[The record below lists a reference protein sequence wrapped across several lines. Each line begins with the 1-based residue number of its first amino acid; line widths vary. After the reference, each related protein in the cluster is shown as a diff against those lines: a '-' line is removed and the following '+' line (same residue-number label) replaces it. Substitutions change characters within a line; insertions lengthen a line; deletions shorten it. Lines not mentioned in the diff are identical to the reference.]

1 MTLKLTDKGRV
12 SLKPTDTEIRVL
24 LHTSHAGG
32 LIGKGGAR
40 ITQLRRS
47 TGSGIKIFS
56 DCCPISTERVCIVY
70 GQPETVVGA
79 VRAIVELVSNFPVKG
94 PTTLY
99 DPKNCDPY
107 VNYGGFIINPGNNG
121 GGNQQHLNAGQ
132 SPPGSSLG
140 NIPGPILPHQSYG
153 ARGGNGGGEMGH
165 IGHGGRNS
173 MSMQHPMRDSFG
185 GGGGMPSPI
194 GSAYGY
200 AGGRRHSG
208 ASSSG
213 GYSHG
218 SPITPGRLPSS
229 SPIMSV
235 GGGGNGHNSGS
246 GSSYS
251 NAWSSRMMPND
262 YASSSSGRVGRSDS
276 YMNLTQGK
284 ID

>member
-1 MTLKLTDKGRV
+1 MFYLN
-12 SLKPTDTEIRVL
+12 SLVPYRLL

-121 GGNQQHLNAGQ
+121 SGNQQQ

-153 ARGGNGGGEMGH
+153 ARGGGGDGDMGH
-165 IGHGGRNS
+165 GGGHGGRGS
-173 MSMQHPMRDSFG
+173 MSMQPPMRDSFGGG

-218 SPITPGRLPSS
+218 SPNASGRLPSNSPHLS
-229 SPIMSV
+229 SGGN
-235 GGGGNGHNSGS
+235 GGGGHQVSTIHIIV
-246 GSSYS
+246 
-251 NAWSSRMMPND
+251 D
-262 YASSSSGRVGRSDS
+262 
-276 YMNLTQGK
+276 
-284 ID
+284 